1 MRAEFSSPSYTDAPV
16 YASLSTFLL
25 QVLTSTLAV
34 LGSFIFS
41 TSTQCAMLIW
51 LALIAFIAVAVGNCA
66 AGVQRI
72 YIRIES
78 HEVMCTITRTI
89 SLDLP
94 GNGTHCI
101 YQRMQANPPEV
112 TATLL
117 EVTRKELYRK
127 R

>member
-1 MRAEFSSPSYTDAPV
+1 MMPDTGGPKRLPSTAYCRGNGQHDELKKV
-16 YASLSTFLL
+16 E
-25 QVLTSTLAV
+25 
-34 LGSFIFS
+34 
-41 TSTQCAMLIW
+41 
-51 LALIAFIAVAVGNCA
+51 VGNCA

-78 HEVMCTITRTI
+78 HEVMCTITGTI